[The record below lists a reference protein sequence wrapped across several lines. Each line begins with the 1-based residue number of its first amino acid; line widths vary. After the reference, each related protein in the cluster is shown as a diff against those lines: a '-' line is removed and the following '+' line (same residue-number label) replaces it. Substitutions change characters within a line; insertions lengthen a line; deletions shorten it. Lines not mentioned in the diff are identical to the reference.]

1 MKKKYNLNLIEI
13 GERLKD
19 IRDTIGYTL
28 DKMGDITGFSTSLIS
43 AAEKGQKKPSAIYLF
58 ALLEQFNVNLN
69 YVFSGKGSMFL
80 SGSAPKKEPTSS
92 DDANFQ
98 EMIYMLEN
106 VPIVKYALM
115 AEYLLFKSK
124 HTDTI
129 NKVLETKK

>member
-1 MKKKYNLNLIEI
+1 MKKKYNLNLNEI
-13 GERLKD
+13 GERLKY

-28 DKMGDITGFSTSLIS
+28 EKMGDITGFSTSLIS

-80 SGSAPKKEPTSS
+80 SGSAPKKEPTST

-98 EMIYMLEN
+98 EMIHMLEN

-115 AEYLLFKSK
+115 SEYLLFKSK

-129 NKVLETKK
+129 SKVLETKK